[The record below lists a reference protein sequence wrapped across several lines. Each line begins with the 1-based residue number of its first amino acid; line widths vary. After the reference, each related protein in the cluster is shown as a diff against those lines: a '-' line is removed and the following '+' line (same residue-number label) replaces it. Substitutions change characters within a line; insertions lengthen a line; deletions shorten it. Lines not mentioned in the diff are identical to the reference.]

1 MIWHPC
7 GERRCELS
15 GVIHDMVITYLW
27 ELGWDH
33 EDEEALV
40 RFTHAGEH
48 GTWEVVLHCRDEV
61 DQLVVLSMVPGT
73 VAEDRRTAMAE
84 FLTRANCKLPIGNF
98 EMSFDSGEVRFRTS
112 VDVEDTML
120 DPAMLD
126 NLVTANLAVIE
137 FYLPGIDAMHR
148 DGAVAAEE
156 VARVDEED

>member
-1 MIWHPC
+1 M
-7 GERRCELS
+7 S

-33 EDEEALV
+33 EDEEPLV
-40 RFTHAGEH
+40 RFTHVGER

-61 DQLVVLSMVPGT
+61 DQLVVLSFAPAA
-73 VAEDRRTAMAE
+73 VAENRRGAMAE
-84 FLTRANCKLPIGNF
+84 FLNRVNCKLPIGNF

-126 NLVTANLAVIE
+126 NLVTANLAVME
-137 FYLPGIDAMHR
+137 FYLPGIEAMHG
-148 DGAVAAEE
+148 DDAVAADE
-156 VARVDEED
+156 VARIDEED